1 MVKVFLSSVQSDIGH
16 GKENC
21 LHLRDS
27 NGHVGVNNL
36 KTEVPKGSTVCWVLE
51 KESGIKSITR
61 IWGTEKQPNNIVFK
75 KEPKKTIITR
85 VFQGDVID
93 TIDMEGKYNIEYIL
107 NNGTK
112 IIIDPYIKITPPPVK
127 G

>member
-1 MVKVFLSSVQSDIGH
+1 MVKIFLSSVQMDLGN
-16 GKENC
+16 GMENC

-27 NGHVGVNNL
+27 NGTGVNNL

-85 VFQGDVID
+85 VFQADVID
-93 TIDMEGKYNIEYIL
+93 TIDVEGKYNIEYIL
-107 NNGTK
+107 ENGTK
-112 IIIDPYIKITPPPVK
+112 MIIDPYIKIIPPPPQP
-127 G
+127 